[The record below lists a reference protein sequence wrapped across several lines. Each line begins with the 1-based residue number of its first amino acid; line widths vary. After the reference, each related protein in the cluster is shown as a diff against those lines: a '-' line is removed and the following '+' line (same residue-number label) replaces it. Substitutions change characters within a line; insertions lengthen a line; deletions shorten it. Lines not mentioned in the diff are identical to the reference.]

1 MLKPLLPGADVAVEA
16 RVTMDMITWSASA
29 RRSATESWAT
39 EIQRRA
45 VPDSKFCSG
54 AQGCFECAVMT

>member
-29 RRSATESWAT
+29 RRSAIELGQENSTKGGS
-39 EIQRRA
+39 R
-45 VPDSKFCSG
+45 SKFCSG